1 MARSRGFL
9 ELLFDFSF
17 SEFVA
22 LKIVGV
28 LYGIAIFFAGL
39 FALGLLLAGF
49 GRGVGPGLL
58 ALIFAPLAF
67 LIYVIIARVV
77 LEGMVVAFR
86 TAENTGR
93 TAENTNHLGSDR

>member
-1 MARSRGFL
+1 M
-9 ELLFDFSF
+9 LFDFSF
-17 SEFVA
+17 SEFIA
-22 LKIVGV
+22 LRIVGV

-49 GRGVGPGLL
+49 SRGPGSGLL

-67 LIYVIIARVV
+67 LVYVIIARVI

-86 TAENTGR
+86 TADNTGR
-93 TAENTNHLGSDR
+93 TAENTSHLGSDG

>member
-39 FALGLLLAGF
+39 FALGLLLAGWSRGWPRSAGVDFCSF
-49 GRGVGPGLL
+49 GIFGLCDHCQSRFGGDGCGL
-58 ALIFAPLAF
+58 S
-67 LIYVIIARVV
+67 
-77 LEGMVVAFR
+77 
-86 TAENTGR
+86 
-93 TAENTNHLGSDR
+93 HC

>member
-1 MARSRGFL
+1 MELRSSLPDSLPWVCFW
-9 ELLFDFSF
+9 
-17 SEFVA
+17 
-22 LKIVGV
+22 
-28 LYGIAIFFAGL
+28 
-39 FALGLLLAGF
+39 LG

-67 LIYVIIARVV
+67 LVYVIIARVV